1 MSQRTRIVLPG
12 GRERYEDV
20 FLFLVYPA
28 WPICEEAGPS
38 EKTAAEEG
46 RKVKSQDAVDLG
58 IYEVV
63 GRQGQMERQPQ
74 YWLLLLLI
82 LSPARIHLPVRSQQ
96 KTHYLLLFQ

>member
-12 GRERYEDV
+12 GRKVRRCISIPC
-20 FLFLVYPA
+20 LSRMA
-28 WPICEEAGPS
+28 ICEEAGPS

-46 RKVKSQDAVDLG
+46 RKVKNQDAVDLG
-58 IYEVV
+58 IYEVI

-96 KTHYLLLFQ
+96 KTHYLLLFK